1 MQCASSC
8 VILGFSKCSECQR
21 HGSHLAKFCENLI
34 TFRTKYVNETLFLS
48 ATLTFLGWNFF
59 LKFGKNIKDAVVL
72 GWGRQISEKSRST
85 IGITA
90 ITVNACQWKT
100 KHNICECF
108 SSRFFQRLQLQRVHI
123 IRYYRTENTLKYTK
137 LQNTHAEKKEV
148 SNQVRELNKR
158 KTKKLGT
165 D

>member
-8 VILGFSKCSECQR
+8 VTLGFSKCSECQR
-21 HGSHLAKFCENLI
+21 HGSQSFARIWLLFGQNMS
-34 TFRTKYVNETLFLS
+34 TKRFFLG

-90 ITVNACQWKT
+90 VTVNACQWKT

-108 SSRFFQRLQLQRVHI
+108 SSRFFQRLQLQRISH
-123 IRYYRTENTLKYTK
+123 YTLLSYWKYVKIYKTSK
-137 LQNTHAEKKEV
+137 HTH
-148 SNQVRELNKR
+148 REER
-158 KTKKLGT
+158 GQ
-165 D
+165 